1 MSIGSSKGAALN
13 TVDEAV
19 AALRAGEP
27 VILPFDTV
35 YGLAAREDEP
45 SARRLYALKGRPG
58 AQPTALVAHD
68 LESLLERIP
77 ELAGQPLMR
86 GPFTLI
92 VPNPAR
98 RLPWLTGTNPDA
110 IGVRIPEL
118 TGAGAEV
125 LAWVGVV
132 VATSANHP
140 GGQDPATL
148 AAVPEELRVKAAAVV
163 DGGEL
168 PGTPSTVVD
177 LTGMQPRILREGV
190 VSGGETMRRLET
202 AVRSRRTLGEES
214 RWPSP
219 SSRSSS

>member
-1 MSIGSSKGAALN
+1 LSKGAGLN
-13 TVDEAV
+13 AVEEAV
-19 AALRAGEP
+19 TALRAGEP

-45 SARRLYALKGRPG
+45 SARRLYELKGRAG

-68 LESLLERIP
+68 VESLLERIP
-77 ELAGQPLMR
+77 ELAGQPLLR
-86 GPFTLI
+86 GPYTLI
-92 VPNPAR
+92 FPNPAR
-98 RLPWLTGTNPDA
+98 RFPWLTGPNPDA

-118 TGAGAEV
+118 TGVGADV
-125 LAWVGVV
+125 LAHVGVV
-132 VATSANHP
+132 VATSANQP
-140 GGQDPATL
+140 GGRDPATL
-148 AAVPEELRVKAAAVV
+148 AAVPEEIRAKAAAVV

-177 LTGMQPRILREGV
+177 LTRDVPRILREGA
-190 VSGGETMRRLET
+190 VSAAETMRRLET
-202 AVRSRRTLGEES
+202 AVRSRRTPGEES